1 MKNLTIAHRILLM
14 ICVSVLSLLLVGIVG
29 LFVAQRG
36 SESIRQISEGAMPRI
51 DARGEDRHAVWLSA
65 RDGLGIDLLRE
76 ALGERLG
83 LRRVLGDILL
93 PTDAGR
99 LRARLHALD
108 AVRAEEHEAD
118 GWRLRVDLPV
128 ADAARLAA
136 QPDGAPLRP
145 LLPPV
150 ETDHPVESPA

>member
-1 MKNLTIAHRILLM
+1 MW
-14 ICVSVLSLLLVGIVG
+14 V
-29 LFVAQRG
+29 
-36 SESIRQISEGAMPRI
+36 
-51 DARGEDRHAVWLSA
+51 SA

-76 ALGERLG
+76 ALGGKLG
-83 LRRVLGDILL
+83 LQRVVGTIVL

-108 AVRAEEHEAD
+108 AVLGEEHDGD

-136 QPDGAPLRP
+136 QADGAPLRP
-145 LLPPV
+145 LLPEAEP
-150 ETDHPVESPA
+150 EALES